1 MSRKRLFH
9 YVIVACAWLM
19 LVAASYVCSV
29 YYGATQGRGSHAGA
43 WEPGATCQNLYG
55 NPLAAAIKDLIP
67 LAVALPAAFL
77 AYAFSRRNS
86 YLQALRELWKQL
98 VPSVQKAI
106 QYTYLPAPTQA
117 DFTVVME
124 NLSVAIDLTRGVFS
138 NIGKNG
144 SRGLF
149 PYENLKDI
157 HRIISWLG
165 FGGGFCKAKSYNA
178 RLCIT
183 SLWQEMHHAMLDE
196 FDRDV
201 PATPISKYLYGKS
214 ESVADLL
221 IKERGLIIEND
232 KPASHPRC

>member
-19 LVAASYVCSV
+19 LFASGYVCSV
-29 YYGATQGRGSHAGA
+29 YYGTTQL
-43 WEPGATCQNLYG
+43 TTT
-55 NPLAAAIKDLIP
+55 IKDLIP

-98 VPSVQKAI
+98 VPSVQKSI
-106 QYTYLPAPTQA
+106 QYTYLTTPTQA
-117 DFTVVME
+117 DFALVME
-124 NLSVAIDLTRGVFS
+124 NLSTAIELTRGVFS

-144 SRGLF
+144 GSRGLF
-149 PYENLKDI
+149 PHENLKDI

-165 FGGGFCKAKSYNA
+165 FGENFRKTKSYNA

-196 FDRDV
+196 FDRDAPV
-201 PATPISKYLYGKS
+201 TPISKYLYRKG

-221 IKERGLIIEND
+221 IKERGLVIEND